1 MDTGNIPALVTAVSA
16 VLIAGGGW
24 WANRRLRL
32 PSNVQTLIRQET
44 SNYVNA
50 LEQKV
55 GRLETELHT
64 ERTEREAEAK
74 SCQARIEGLVEGIV
88 ERDLVIAS
96 LHRRLKLPAP
106 QVSDLRAHDQ

>member
-1 MDTGNIPALVTAVSA
+1 MDPGVIAAMVTAAAA

-24 WANRRLRL
+24 WANRRLNL

-44 SNYVNA
+44 GNYVTA

-55 GRLETELHT
+55 DRLENELST
-64 ERTEREAEAK
+64 ERAERKTEADACSSK
-74 SCQARIEGLVEGIV
+74 IQALVEGIV

-96 LHRRLKLPAP
+96 LHRRMGLAEPHVTDP
-106 QVSDLRAHDQ
+106 RS